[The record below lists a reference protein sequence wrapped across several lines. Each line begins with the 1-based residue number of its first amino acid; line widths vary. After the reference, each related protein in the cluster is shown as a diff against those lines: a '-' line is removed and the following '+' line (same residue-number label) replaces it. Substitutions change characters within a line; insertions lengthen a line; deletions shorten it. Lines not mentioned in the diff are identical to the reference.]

1 MRKIMIAAAA
11 LGVAAPALAQDQQQI
26 PRTSAD
32 DRVPEAQEYEPLDPR
47 DAEIV
52 AAIPNPNQVVVMG
65 DIAARAAE
73 AVLDVPIG
81 PLKEAVEGRKLS
93 RREREETLGDVASKG
108 DPHYRE
114 RMRAQIGAM
123 SVGVGEMVRQMA
135 VLGPVLRQTVEDA
148 QRRVED
154 AVNRPIQ
161 PATQDP
167 EYRGEPERSD

>member
-52 AAIPNPNQVVVMG
+52 AAVPSQGQIEVMG
-65 DIAARAAE
+65 DVAARAAE

-108 DPHYRE
+108 DPYYRE

-123 SVGVGEMVRQMA
+123 SVGVGAMVRQMA
-135 VLGPVLRQTVEDA
+135 VLGPVLRETMEDA

-154 AVNRPIQ
+154 AMRQ
-161 PATQDP
+161 PPLPADRDP
-167 EYRGEPERSD
+167 EYRGEPERSE